1 MSASRA
7 VLRAIAVVLFAAVTA
22 VLFIASD
29 PVQAGAVLY
38 VLPVAL
44 LAISDGRPG
53 GLGAAAVATVGLAAW
68 VLIDDVGLNALGWLA
83 RIASFVTV
91 GWLVGHYAQVA
102 SRLERKRIEQRY
114 ATELHDQVLQEL
126 VVARYALPD
135 DHIAR
140 PHVDEA
146 LSRLKEIISERVIEP
161 DPGELRI
168 SGAPPPPASPGEA
181 TAP

>member
-7 VLRAIAVVLFAAVTA
+7 VLRAIAAVLFAVVTA
-22 VLFIASD
+22 VLSIASD

-53 GLGAAAVATVGLAAW
+53 GLGAAALATAGLIAW
-68 VLIDDVGLNALGWLA
+68 VAVEDVGLNALGWAA

-102 SRLERKRIEQRY
+102 SRLERRRVEERY
-114 ATELHDQVLQEL
+114 ATELHDRVLQEL
-126 VVARYALPD
+126 VIARYALPD

-140 PHVDEA
+140 PHVDGA
-146 LSRLKEIISERVIEP
+146 LARLKDIISDRVTDP

-168 SGAPPPPASPGEA
+168 SGEPPPPASPGGA